1 MHFPKS
7 VTQSVNKMSE
17 AILQIKYEGERI
29 NLSDLAQS
37 IKALEE
43 HYIFCTKSP
52 KSNLYVKKVSEGS
65 IVFEIC
71 ENIEQIL
78 PMIVPNLQDYTFF
91 LVNTIDGLIGLKAK
105 NTLNEYYKNLNPSI
119 KNFKKL
125 LIFLSFAGGITA
137 GGMTDASLTIELH
150 VGDKINNNYYNSNK
164 IQIAG
169 EGCVKKIKEHENL
182 EPTQFVRKNVEL
194 VFSHNRNQFIFKNEN
209 NIMGIV
215 SSESKTPKQILFKDD
230 DIEKRILKGN
240 RDIFLYKYIVDIEV
254 LAKEYLPNK
263 KILSYK
269 ILCVH
274 GEFEIPSPSEEGR

>member
-1 MHFPKS
+1 
-7 VTQSVNKMSE
+7 MSE
-17 AILQIKYEGERI
+17 TILQIKYEGEKI
-29 NLSDLAQS
+29 NLSDLAKS

-52 KSNLYVKKVSEGS
+52 KNSLYVKKVSEGS
-65 IVFEIC
+65 LVFEIC
-71 ENIEQIL
+71 ENIEQTL
-78 PMIVPNLQDYTFF
+78 PMIIPHLQDYTFF
-91 LVNTIDGLIGLKAK
+91 LVNTIDGLIGMKAK
-105 NTLNEYYKNLNPSI
+105 NILSEYYKNFNPSI
-119 KNFKKL
+119 KSFTKL
-125 LIFLSFAGGITA
+125 LIFLSFAGG
-137 GGMTDASLTIELH
+137 MTIELH

-164 IQIAG
+164 IQMAH
-169 EGCVKKIKEHENL
+169 EGCVAKIKEHNNL
-182 EPTQFVRKNVEL
+182 EPTRSVRENVEL
-194 VFSHNRNQFIFKNEN
+194 IFSHNKNRFIFKDEN